1 MIQTGFFVCTLP
13 RLLLALLRGRR
24 QIPDAQ
30 FFLQQLHFDRIY
42 QQNIFAHIYSQVPA
56 YKADGWEPHNGS
68 PADILS
74 DPIPWSP
81 HGCYK
86 NRTQYPTKSDIW
98 RRRGVNRLPFLWVE
112 DTSSLHA
119 VPPFH
124 VFHTLFR
131 IMSNGRFHDLV
142 IIPVHLREIFIRIL
156 NIFIYKIVIRTIP
169 SIRAT
174 MAAARVP

>member
-1 MIQTGFFVCTLP
+1 VSSAW
-13 RLLLALLRGRR
+13 RRRGANADDCDAAGQQHIVSQQRR
-24 QIPDAQ
+24 KRND
-30 FFLQQLHFDRIY
+30 D
-42 QQNIFAHIYSQVPA
+42 
-56 YKADGWEPHNGS
+56 EPHLIDKIDARLFFSSEAGIQETPRS
-68 PADILS
+68 AGEAPKQE
-74 DPIPWSP
+74 WSSFS
-81 HGCYK
+81 YK
-86 NRTQYPTKSDIW
+86 VFLCSWSYFFSRYPTKSDIW

-119 VPPFH
+119 VPPFY

-142 IIPVHLREIFIRIL
+142 ISPVHLREILIRIL

-174 MAAARVP
+174 MVAARVP